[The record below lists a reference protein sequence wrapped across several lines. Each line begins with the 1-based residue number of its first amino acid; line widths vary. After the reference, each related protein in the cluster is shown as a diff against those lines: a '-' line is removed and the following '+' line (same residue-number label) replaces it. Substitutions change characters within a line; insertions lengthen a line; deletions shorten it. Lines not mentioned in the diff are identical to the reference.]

1 MFYPALSWKMS
12 AFSPSKTSRAHPNI
26 FCSLR
31 ASTKSLVLTIS
42 PLEVLIRI
50 MYFFI
55 LAIVSWRNIDF
66 TFFVIY
72 LHVTDLVDEMIGV
85 LEHGEDV
92 GVLQQVIQ
100 IHILSIGNL
109 LDPFWSWKGIK
120 TRNFSNKSGHF
131 LNKFLANETSAY
143 DSDLSHIK

>member
-1 MFYPALSWKMS
+1 MS

-85 LEHGEDV
+85 LEQGYVDGEDV

-109 LDPFWSWKGIK
+109 LDPFRSWKGIK
-120 TRNFSNKSGHF
+120 TKELFEQVR
-131 LNKFLANETSAY
+131 T
-143 DSDLSHIK
+143 LSQQISCQ